1 MDGWLGLYGILTM
14 TLCKFSAE
22 VAVWTTFSLPMT
34 HEAGDPAK
42 NYITVVSM

>member
-1 MDGWLGLYGILTM
+1 
-14 TLCKFSAE
+14 
-22 VAVWTTFSLPMT
+22 MT